1 MEKNIEILYIDDEKN
16 NLIAFKAMLRKRY
29 TVHTVSNTIEAVNIL
44 LTNAQIRMI
53 FCDQRMEGEQGVD
66 FFERIKKE
74 FPRPVRIL
82 LTALPDPEIVLDAIN
97 RGNVFRFMRKPWDE
111 ADMISCIEEANRYY
125 LTHSMLDLKNRE
137 LVKAY
142 EELDKFAYSV
152 SHDLKDPLS
161 GIVGAIKIAM
171 DFDSVEQFHEIL
183 ELMKKSVVRLE
194 EYIDNL
200 GEYYLVRRGDLNL
213 SIIDFEAIFENVLDF
228 YNVFLKSRGVTIN
241 TFADQSFPF
250 ISDKSII
257 ELILHNLISNAIKYQ
272 KKDEFH
278 KTINITV
285 RTEPNQVII
294 IVEDNGIG
302 IPIESQD
309 VIFNLFHRASDQAE
323 GMGFGL
329 YNVKNAV
336 QKLNGEI
343 ILTSNEGIGATFK
356 VIIPSKG

>member
-1 MEKNIEILYIDDEKN
+1 MEKDIEILYIDDEKN
-16 NLIAFKAMLRKRY
+16 NLIAFKAMLRRRY
-29 TVHTVSNTIEAVNIL
+29 TVHIASNTIEAVNIL
-44 LTNAQIRMI
+44 LTHLDIRMI

-111 ADMISCIEEANRYY
+111 ADMLSCIEEANRYY
-125 LTHSMLDLKNRE
+125 LTHSLLDLKNRE

-171 DFDSVEQFHEIL
+171 DFDRVEQFHEIL
-183 ELMKKSVVRLE
+183 ELMRKSVVRLE

-213 SIIDFEAIFENVLDF
+213 SIIDFEIIFENLIDF

-241 TFADQSFPF
+241 TFADQSYPF
-250 ISDKSII
+250 ICDKSII

-272 KKDEFH
+272 KKEEFH
-278 KTINITV
+278 KTINVTV
-285 RTEPNQVII
+285 NTEPNQVVI

-302 IPIESQD
+302 IPRESQD

-343 ILTSNEGIGATFK
+343 ILTSKEGKGSTFK